1 MLVLSR
7 KASESFFI
15 GNDIEIIVTEIGA
28 ERVKIGIRAPKG
40 VPVLRRELLETRD
53 LNREAN
59 SASDK
64 GAVNELKKLV
74 DRLEQPPAEKREKPF
89 AGK

>member
-74 DRLEQPPAEKREKPF
+74 DRLEQPPAEKRKKPF